1 MKKTAVALFILVAH
15 SMVNASPLGLVLS
28 GGGAKGA
35 YDVGVL
41 QALHEVGLADGN
53 GIKAGLAATNAVVQ
67 SQTSDVNKCETGN
80 NLATDTSGIGKGKE
94 EPLKRKRYSSQSLQS
109 IKRLSERFWE
119 ILSTAC
125 LVFCVGWLGTI
136 AFRLFEYANRQS
148 GVRTIMYKVLS
159 VFLACLS
166 VLLLGYCLYLWL
178 ADPPRSRTDSL
189 LCVTCVL
196 IVYLLSKFPVIRDV

>member
-1 MKKTAVALFILVAH
+1 M
-15 SMVNASPLGLVLS
+15 
-28 GGGAKGA
+28 
-35 YDVGVL
+35 
-41 QALHEVGLADGN
+41 HEVGLADGN
-53 GIKAGLAATNAVVQ
+53 GIKAGLGATNAVVQ

-119 ILSTAC
+119 RLSTAC

>member
-53 GIKAGLAATNAVVQ
+53 GIKAGLGATNAVVQ

-166 VLLLGYCLYLWL
+166 VLLSGFM
-178 ADPPRSRTDSL
+178 
-189 LCVTCVL
+189 
-196 IVYLLSKFPVIRDV
+196 IG